1 MLGFRIVPLTIKLPM
16 DIDDANVTEAGLL
29 AGPRDSTSDLCTTT
43 SIALHVFRLR
53 QIWTRIH
60 GTLYSNV
67 NGDMDKTARDH
78 EITTFRAEIDDWLAS
93 APPIPI
99 RTGPALSIFATQ
111 DWYDLN
117 YNETIIMLYRCQV
130 TGCGDDMDHEI
141 LLQCARAA
149 GSICLVYRRLYIGK
163 TVNYTWSTLHV
174 IFSAGLT
181 YLHCLWTSD
190 KLRQETSIGETSSIL
205 TSCTM
210 LLVVIAERWKKAAPY
225 RDIFEAFCNRT
236 TSMMA
241 TEAANN

>member
-1 MLGFRIVPLTIKLPM
+1 MY
-16 DIDDANVTEAGLL
+16 
-29 AGPRDSTSDLCTTT
+29 TTT

-60 GTLYSNV
+60 GTLYSGV
-67 NGDMDKTARDH
+67 NGDVDKTTKDH
-78 EITTFRAEIDDWLAS
+78 KITIFRVEIDDWLAS
-93 APPIPI
+93 APPTPI
-99 RTGPALSIFATQ
+99 RTGPGLSISATQ

-130 TGCGDDMDHEI
+130 TGYGDDMDHE
-141 LLQCARAA
+141 LLRQCAQAA
-149 GSICLVYRRLYIGK
+149 GSICLVYQRLYIGN

-174 IFSAGLT
+174 ILSAGLT

-190 KLRQETSIGETSSIL
+190 QLRQETSISETSSIL

-236 TSMMA
+236 TSIMA
-241 TEAANN
+241 H